1 MKLVRFGA
9 RGDERPGRLDAQ
21 GRVRDLS
28 AHIKD
33 LDGAQLSPSALRAL
47 ARIDPESL
55 PLVTAESRLGPPI
68 ARVGKFIA
76 IGLNYR
82 EHVAESN
89 AKLPSEP
96 VVFMKATSC
105 ISGPYDDV
113 IIPRGSTKTD
123 WEVELGVVIGTSASY
138 VTRDRA
144 LEHVAGY
151 VAVHDVSERSFQLE
165 RQGTWDK
172 GKGCDTFGPI
182 GPWFVTAD
190 EIPDVQRLNLW
201 LDVNGERKQTGCTSE
216 MVFDVATLVSYV
228 SEFMSLQP
236 GDLIATGTP
245 PGVGLGQKPTPQ
257 YLKAGDVVRLGIDG
271 LGSQEQRFVAWEDY
285 RNSLQ
290 GSPALT
296 APIR

>member
-1 MKLVRFGA
+1 MRLVRYGSK
-9 RGDERPGRLDAQ
+9 GQERPGILDGQ

-28 AHIKD
+28 AHVSD
-33 LDGAQLSPSALRAL
+33 LGGLELSPSPLRAL
-47 ARIDPESL
+47 RNIDPESL
-55 PLVTAESRLGPPI
+55 PLVTGQPRLGPPV
-68 ARVGKFIA
+68 AVVGKFIA
-76 IGLNYR
+76 VGLNYR

-123 WEVELGVVIGTSASY
+123 WEVELGVVIGTTASY
-138 VTRDRA
+138 VPRDRA

-151 VAVHDVSERSFQLE
+151 VVINDVSERSFQLE

-182 GPWFVTAD
+182 GPWLVTAD
-190 EIPDVQRLNLW
+190 EIPDVQRLDMW
-201 LDVNGERKQTGCTSE
+201 LDVNGERKQTGSTAE
-216 MVFDVATLVSYV
+216 MIFDVATLVSYL

-257 YLKAGDVVRLGIDG
+257 YLKPGDAVRLGIEG
-271 LGSQEQRFVAWEDY
+271 LGSQQQRFVAWEDY
-285 RNSLQ
+285 YKGLQ
-290 GSPALT
+290 TSPALT
-296 APIR
+296 TPTR